1 MSSEQHLRYRMEV
14 GPLNFPAREVRG
26 EERIFAPFRFE
37 VRVALPAT
45 FEPEEIIWQDATLSL
60 VRATTLRTVS
70 GIITDA
76 WVGASARGI
85 HEAVFIL
92 EPRFA
97 LMRLRQDIRLFR
109 DKDAVEIVLEV
120 LAGHGITP
128 EKRLSQSYTKR
139 PYCVQHRETD
149 FDFVHRMLEDEGI
162 HYFFREDGGLVLG
175 DSTAAYDRISGVP
188 VLPFRAGSGLD
199 NDQECVTEVGA
210 EARYLAGKVTLRD
223 FNVEHPRLDMDV
235 TATGPTAG
243 GPEWYDYPG
252 EYAQPAEGS
261 AKVNKMAEA
270 LACASYEFEGKS
282 FSARLLPGFT
292 FTLLGAPP
300 GVDEGELVITRVL
313 HDFVADRSGF
323 SVDFEARPASVN
335 YVPLRETPPPVLTD
349 PLTGFVTGPP
359 GEDIHCDEYGRV
371 KVHFHWD
378 RLFPQDDTCSHW
390 IPVLQDNTGHSMSIP
405 RIGWEVTAHFLEG
418 DPDRPVVLGRVYNPV
433 DPPHLLLP
441 INKTRSTIKTLT
453 SPRSPN
459 RDDSGTN
466 EIYFDDIAGI
476 EFIQY
481 LAEKDQNIVI
491 ANNRT
496 ETILLNEQDT
506 VERDERIAIGVNH
519 TASVGKDT
527 SSTVKNDQTWTVG
540 GNRDISV
547 GEADQVVVNNN
558 HTTSIG
564 AMHFRRIATDDTSMA
579 QKADTE
585 MIGGVAL
592 ETSMKD
598 NTNYGR
604 KISTLIVGGAHV
616 EIAKENKNESVG
628 RARMEVVGGASVVTA
643 GGEIG
648 LRADKKRAT
657 TVGATLS
664 VKAAKEMTI
673 AGVEKVQ
680 MQSATASLTAPSGI
694 LFKVGDTEVVLKDG
708 AIQIDAKTEIKLTVT
723 GKNDQGSGSA
733 TQNH

>member
-1 MSSEQHLRYRMEV
+1 MSSEKHLRYHLQA
-14 GPLNFPAREVRG
+14 GPLDFPAREVRG
-26 EERIFAPFRFE
+26 EERIFSPFRFE
-37 VRVALPAT
+37 VSVALPSA
-45 FEPEEIIWQDATLSL
+45 FDPEAIIWQDATLSL
-60 VRATTLRTVS
+60 VRESTLRTIS
-70 GIITDA
+70 GIITDV
-76 WVGASARGI
+76 WVAASTRGV

-109 DKDAVEIVLEV
+109 DKDAVEIVLDV
-120 LAGHGITP
+120 LAGHGIEP
-128 EKRLSQSYTKR
+128 EKRLARTYMKR

-149 FDFVHRMLEDEGI
+149 FDFVHRLLEDEGI

-175 DSTAAYDRISGVP
+175 DSTAAYDQISGVP
-188 VLPFRAGSGLD
+188 ELPFRAGSGLD
-199 NDQECVTEVGA
+199 HDGECVTEIGE
-210 EARYLAGKVTLRD
+210 EARYLAGKITLRD
-223 FNVEHPRLDMDV
+223 FNAEHPRLDMDV
-235 TATGPTAG
+235 TATGPTPG

-252 EYAQPAEGS
+252 EYAIPSEGS
-261 AKVNKMAEA
+261 VKVNKMAES
-270 LACASYEFEGKS
+270 LACASHEFEGRS
-282 FSARLLPGFT
+282 FSARLLPGHT

-300 GVDEGELVITRVL
+300 GAFEGELVITRVI
-313 HDFVADRSGF
+313 HDFEVHESGY
-323 SVDFEARPASVN
+323 SVSFEALPASVN
-335 YVPLRETPPPVLTD
+335 YVPPRETPPPVLTD
-349 PLTGFVTGPP
+349 PLTGIVTGPP
-359 GEDIHCDEYGRV
+359 GEDIHCDPYGRI

-378 RLFPQDDTCSHW
+378 RLFPYDDTCSHW

-405 RIGWEVTAHFLEG
+405 RIGWEVAVHFLEG
-418 DPDRPVVLGRVYNPV
+418 DPDRPVVLGRVYNPA

-441 INKTRSTIKTLT
+441 LNKTRSTIKTLT

-491 ANNRT
+491 ANDKT
-496 ETILLNEQDT
+496 ETVLLNEQNT
-506 VERDERIAIGVNH
+506 VQRDERISIGANH
-519 TASVGKDT
+519 TASIGKDT
-527 SSTVKNDQTWTVG
+527 SGTVKNDQRWSVG
-540 GNRDISV
+540 GNRTISV
-547 GEADQVVVNNN
+547 GEADQVVVNND
-558 HTTSIG
+558 HTMNIG

-579 QKADTE
+579 QKDDTE
-585 MIGGVAL
+585 TIGGVVL

-604 KISTLIVGGAHV
+604 RVSTLIVGGAHV
-616 EIAKENKNESVG
+616 EIAKENKNEGVG
-628 RARMEVVGGASVVTA
+628 RARAEVIGGASVVTA

-657 TVGATLS
+657 TVGAALS
-664 VKAAKEMTI
+664 ITAAKEMTI

-680 MQSATASLTAPSGI
+680 TQSATASLTAPSGI

-708 AIQIDAKTEIKLTVT
+708 AIQIDAKTEIKLTVS
-723 GKNDQGSGSA
+723 GKNEQGAGSA